1 MQSRI
6 EYFRRLLTEGIISS
20 MFTQIQRGLRKYMFR
35 KQRKQIKIK
44 HESWCYLG
52 FQSLILIILNWTINA
67 IILVGTLKT
76 SSEISNTDLLSEF
89 FAKHLLT
96 YGVRSEIIRLI
107 DYDIRPGVYT
117 RVDSDDWHAIY
128 EKIMVTDIVVFATPV
143 WWGIQS
149 SLQRVI
155 ERLDEIHDEI
165 MESGKSKLT
174 NKVAGIRV
182 TAQMELNILL
192 VT

>member
-1 MQSRI
+1 MELSGLSI
-6 EYFRRLLTEGIISS
+6 FNIDN
-20 MFTQIQRGLRKYMFR
+20 TQLDYRMPEL
-35 KQRKQIKIK
+35 
-44 HESWCYLG
+44 
-52 FQSLILIILNWTINA
+52 NA

-117 RVDSDDWHAIY
+117 RVDSDDWPAIY

-149 SLQRVI
+149 SLTQRVI

-174 NKVAGIRV
+174 NKVAGIIV